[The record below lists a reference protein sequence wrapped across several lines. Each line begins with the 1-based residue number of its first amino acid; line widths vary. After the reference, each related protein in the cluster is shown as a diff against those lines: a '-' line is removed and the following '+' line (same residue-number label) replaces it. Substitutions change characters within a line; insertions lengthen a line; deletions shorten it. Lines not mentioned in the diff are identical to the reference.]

1 MAKVIEKWVTSSD
14 LSERK
19 VWIVP
24 VINPAGVIK
33 YPRVSQHIGNSLI
46 KAVFDERSMDPRL
59 VSVQLAPGLEDNGWE
74 LVADNLADAD
84 MAVAWPFFQSW
95 MRKTPMMGATEP
107 CAPFPEKYMP
117 PGCAERKA
125 GRAAHQVEAEEISI
139 PELDGRPERP
149 AHTSN
154 RKRTRAGMD

>member
-24 VINPAGVIK
+24 VINPDGTIK

-46 KAVFDERSMDPRL
+46 KAVYDERSMDPRL
-59 VSVQLAPGLEDNGWE
+59 VSVQLANGLEDNGWQ
-74 LVADNLADAD
+74 LVADNFVEND
-84 MAVAWPFFQSW
+84 MAAAWPAFQSW
-95 MRKTPMMGATEP
+95 MRKTPMMGATEAS
-107 CAPFPEKYMP
+107 APWPEKYAP

-139 PELDGRPERP
+139 PELDERP
-149 AHTSN
+149 VHTS
-154 RKRTRAGMD
+154 RVKKSRAGME